1 MIFMKRIL
9 PFIISFIGVISDLF
23 TTNVGLKIGLHEAHH
38 LYNPVFAIA
47 IFWGCIAILNLLLSD
62 RRALTF
68 STYAVAFYSFLGMI
82 NNILVISG
90 IFPGLTF

>member
-1 MIFMKRIL
+1 MKRIM
-9 PFIISFIGVISDLF
+9 PFIISFIGGISDLF
-23 TTNVGLKIGLHEAHH
+23 TTNIGLKIGLSEAHP
-38 LYNPVFAIA
+38 LYNPIFAIA
-47 IFWGCIAILNLLLSD
+47 IFWSCIATLNLLISD

-90 IFPGLTF
+90 VFPGLAF

>member
-1 MIFMKRIL
+1 MKRIM

-23 TTNVGLKIGLHEAHH
+23 TTNIGLKIGLSEAHP
-38 LYNPVFAIA
+38 LYNPIFAIV
-47 IFWGCIAILNLLLSD
+47 IFWSCLAILNFLISD

-90 IFPGLTF
+90 VFPGLRF